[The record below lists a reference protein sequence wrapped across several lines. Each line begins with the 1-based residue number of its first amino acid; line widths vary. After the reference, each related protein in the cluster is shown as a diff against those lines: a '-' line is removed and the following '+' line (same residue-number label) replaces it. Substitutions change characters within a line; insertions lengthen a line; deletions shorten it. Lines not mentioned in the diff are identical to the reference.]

1 MDVFPRG
8 GRLDISMPLLLL
20 GSLSHYHGSVNSPRL
35 VGDEVSPT
43 RIIDAKLIATVSLL
57 LISLSPTS
65 PETAAAIVTS
75 VCKSVVLV
83 VETKLV
89 GHTLPL

>member
-1 MDVFPRG
+1 MDVLARG

-20 GSLSHYHGSVNSPRL
+20 LGSLSHDHGSVDSPRL

-43 RIIDAKLIATVSLL
+43 RIIDPELIATVPLL

-65 PETAAAIVTS
+65 PETAATAIVTS
-75 VCKSVVLV
+75 VC
-83 VETKLV
+83 
-89 GHTLPL
+89 